1 MHYVKRY
8 FHKISLPYTYVIAV
22 FSKNRKAR
30 KDAAASVFRR
40 KCREKPAPPF
50 PALAHPPTGERII
63 CSSVHQ
69 RENKELS
76 RSFQTLFSVFENESR
91 EKRKGLPALPASA
104 EMKTREYQK
113 IQKFY
118 QACPKETEMDL
129 LKLLPIFFYKVLLD
143 QFHANDN
150 TGLFF
155 CQPKYVRFYQ

>member
-1 MHYVKRY
+1 LHYVKRY

-63 CSSVHQ
+63 CSSVYQ

-76 RSFQTLFSVFENESR
+76 RFFQTVFSVFENESR

-113 IQKFY
+113 HKSLIKLVQKK
-118 QACPKETEMDL
+118 PKL
-129 LKLLPIFFYKVLLD
+129 I
-143 QFHANDN
+143 
-150 TGLFF
+150 
-155 CQPKYVRFYQ
+155 C